1 MSVQEMANNMYFWGL
16 VIAIA
21 FVLFYIC
28 AMTWMVIVLFHDWLL
43 NKRDNKRHERDD
55 NSAQ

>member
-1 MSVQEMANNMYFWGL
+1 MQEMANSMFFWGL

-28 AMTWMVIVLFHDWLL
+28 AMTWMVIILFHDWLL
-43 NKRDNKRHERDD
+43 NKHGNKRHERDD
-55 NSAQ
+55 NTAQ